1 MDFMD
6 LGVLR
11 DDLAPMNVIFRPP
24 ARPGPFPLDE
34 RCLVRPETDADD
46 VRAVMVKFERIH
58 VEYPSNPEAVNWF
71 WRLFAYA
78 VIEDQGTVS
87 SQASSISQG
96 QVVRTQ

>member
-11 DDLAPMNVIFRPP
+11 DDLAPMNVIIRPP
-24 ARPGPFPLDE
+24 GRPGPFPLDE

-46 VRAVMVKFERIH
+46 VRAVMVKFESFH
-58 VEYPSNPEAVNWF
+58 VEYPSNPEAVSWF

-78 VIEDQGTVS
+78 VTEDQGTVS

-96 QVVRTQ
+96 QVVRTR